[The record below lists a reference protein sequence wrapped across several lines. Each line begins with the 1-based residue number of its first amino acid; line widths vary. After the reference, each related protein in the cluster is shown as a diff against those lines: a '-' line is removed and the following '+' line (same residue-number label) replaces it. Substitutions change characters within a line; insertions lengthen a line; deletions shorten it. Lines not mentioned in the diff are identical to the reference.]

1 MKYGLVMRTD
11 VPLGEIPALARRAE
25 AAGWDGFFIWDP
37 PLWPNAWVLL
47 GAVAAQTERI
57 RFGTMLTPPTIR
69 RPWQLAAEAVT
80 LDQLSGG
87 RVTMTFGLGA
97 AEDMHYARLGEAEDR
112 KTRAER
118 LDESIDVITGLWTGE
133 AFSHAGK
140 HFTLDGVKLELKPVQ
155 TPRIPIWVVGAW
167 GSAKSMR
174 RVLKCDGIIP
184 AKMTPQGP
192 AYDITPG
199 DIRTILA
206 FVQEKREIASPF
218 DFVLEG
224 ETPGDDPARATD
236 AVQPLREAGA
246 TWWLES
252 LWGKVWEAGGLEAV
266 KARVEQ
272 GPPKG

>member
-1 MKYGLVMRTD
+1 MRFGLVMRTD
-11 VPLGEIPALARRAE
+11 VPLREIPALAREAE
-25 AAGWDGFFIWDP
+25 EAGWDGFFIWDA
-37 PLWPNAWVLL
+37 PLGANAWVLL

-80 LDQLSGG
+80 LDQLSHG
-87 RVTMTFGLGA
+87 RLTMTFGLGA
-97 AEDMHYARLGEAEDR
+97 AADMHYARLGEAEDR

-118 LDESIDVITGLWTGE
+118 LDESLDIITGLWAGE
-133 AFSHAGK
+133 ALNYAGQ
-140 HFTLDGVKLELKPVQ
+140 HYRLEGVSLQLQPVQ
-155 TPRIPIWVVGAW
+155 KPRIPIWVVGAW

-174 RVLKCDGIIP
+174 RVLRCDGIIP

-192 AYDITPG
+192 AYDLTP
-199 DIRTILA
+199 DDTRAILA
-206 FVQEKREIASPF
+206 HVAQERQLSSPF

-224 ETPGDDPARATD
+224 ETPGDNPAAARALV
-236 AVQPLREAGA
+236 APQAQAGA

-266 KARVEQ
+266 KVRVRQ
-272 GPPKG
+272 GPPGP